1 MIVFNLFNSPE
12 GQNKNT
18 HIIICQ
24 RLDQYNGIKTLIM
37 LQYIQDHIAQF
48 YREYIGSMIKHYQH
62 PHEPIRISWFMSSK
76 GFFLAFFSRTVDGKY
91 PAPVDMVNIPLLTRF
106 DTSQEVVWDFFH
118 QQYGFIGFLVT
129 SRLDDWNRGAR
140 HRQSQEW
147 VAIVGVVFSTWWAAN
162 LCEGWLNLYARQKLY
177 STVHFDI
184 MMYCGDYRCIVFLCR
199 LVYLDCT
206 GVDKKG

>member
-1 MIVFNLFNSPE
+1 MVHVI
-12 GQNKNT
+12 
-18 HIIICQ
+18 Q
-24 RLDQYNGIKTLIM
+24 RV
-37 LQYIQDHIAQF
+37 
-48 YREYIGSMIKHYQH
+48 
-62 PHEPIRISWFMSSK
+62 
-76 GFFLAFFSRTVDGKY
+76 FLAVFSHTVDGLY
-91 PAPVDMVNIPLLTRF
+91 PAPVDMVNIPLLTRLY
-106 DTSQEVVWDFFH
+106 TSQEVVWDFFH

-147 VAIVGVVFSTWWAAN
+147 VAIVEVVCSTGWAAN
-162 LCEGWLNLYARQKLY
+162 LCEGWLNLYARQKSY

-184 MMYCGDYRCIVFLCR
+184 MMYCGDYRYCMIVGIVSLCR